1 MGPESS
7 SAASASR
14 SVDCATSPRHSNSS
28 RIFGVPIGVDLP
40 LPSMPMLLQIRG
52 HHLPGGAWRSPDA
65 QYDNVHV
72 GIQVGKEPREL
83 VRGDADTS
91 TWTIPIEVV
100 DREGGLDFRGAAGH
114 GRPGCPV
121 LVLTPGGV
129 LQDRALS

>member
-52 HHLPGGAWRSPDA
+52 HHLPGRVWRSADEH
-65 QYDNVHV
+65 YDNVHV
-72 GIQVGKEPREL
+72 GIQVGKQPREL
-83 VRGDADTS
+83 VRVYTDTS
-91 TWTIPIEVV
+91 SWTIPIKVV
-100 DREGGLDFRGAAGH
+100 VSDIGLNFR
-114 GRPGCPV
+114 
-121 LVLTPGGV
+121 
-129 LQDRALS
+129 